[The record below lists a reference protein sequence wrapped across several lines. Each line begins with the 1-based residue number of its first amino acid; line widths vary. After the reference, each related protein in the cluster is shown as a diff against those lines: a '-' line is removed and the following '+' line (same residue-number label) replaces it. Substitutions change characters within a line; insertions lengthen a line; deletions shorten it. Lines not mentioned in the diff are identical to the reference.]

1 LHEGYDHNFVDRELA
16 GWAQHHGV
24 FRFAPHSRVKHSHPQ
39 WRTAQ
44 MDPTYTKAL
53 RKFQQDRR
61 LFLSRAHLWDYHGL
75 SAHERKMA
83 A

>member
-1 LHEGYDHNFVDRELA
+1 
-16 GWAQHHGV
+16 
-24 FRFAPHSRVKHSHPQ
+24 
-39 WRTAQ
+39 